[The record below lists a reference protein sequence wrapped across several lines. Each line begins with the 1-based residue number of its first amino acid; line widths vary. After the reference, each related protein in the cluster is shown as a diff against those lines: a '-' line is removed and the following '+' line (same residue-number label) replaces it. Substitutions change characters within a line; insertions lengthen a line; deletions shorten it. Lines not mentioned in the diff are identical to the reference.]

1 MVRCQAQHGGHGGRL
16 VPPPRGLVR
25 EGTGRRHFARSG
37 RGTSSNRR
45 LGVQGGDPMSGPVR
59 AGYLVQNRTTDPAYC
74 PAPAVP
80 VEIDPATEQVIDELF
95 LRLQGACG
103 AWRQS
108 WPNQKIMDAS
118 KLEWLAEFM
127 RSGIT
132 SMDQLRHGMRMV
144 SASKSAFVPA
154 PGVFVS
160 WCFAPEG
167 LGLPSVEVAYSQ
179 ALRNSHPGMEGRG
192 KWFHPAVYH
201 ATAAAGFLSLQTLP
215 RELGVT
221 RFEQKYLEQC
231 RKIWHGEELPPVP
244 VAQLAAPGKSI
255 TPEVGNQALADLR
268 ARRSGETQ

>member
-1 MVRCQAQHGGHGGRL
+1 
-16 VPPPRGLVR
+16 
-25 EGTGRRHFARSG
+25 
-37 RGTSSNRR
+37 
-45 LGVQGGDPMSGPVR
+45 MSGPIR
-59 AGYLVQNRTTDPAYC
+59 AGYLVENRSTVPGYL

-80 VEIDPATEQVIDELF
+80 VEIDPATQQVIDELF

-108 WPNQKIMDAS
+108 WPTEQIKNAS
-118 KLEWLAEFM
+118 KLEWLAEFI

-167 LGLPSVEVAYSQ
+167 LGLPGVEVAYSQ
-179 ALRNSHPGMEGRG
+179 AIRNSHPGMKGRG
-192 KWFHPAVYH
+192 KWFHPAIYH
-201 ATAAAGFLSLQTLP
+201 ATAAAGFLSLQSLP
-215 RELGVT
+215 RELGLA

-231 RKIWHGEELPPVP
+231 RKIWRGEEIPPAP
-244 VAQLAAPGKSI
+244 VAALSAPNKSI
-255 TPEVGNQALADLR
+255 TPEVGNQALAELR
-268 ARRSGETQ
+268 AKRLEKSR